1 MIAPTLRRA
10 AGRTALL
17 VFATS
22 LAFAL
27 PSLDR
32 PPMLDEASGLGASVL
47 VERDPRNPYRAAARF
62 ASDERVDS
70 EWARRVPPPLGWP
83 YLLAAARGLAG
94 SADPAALRLLAVLPM
109 LAVAAL
115 GLSALTH
122 RFCRRPVLA
131 ALAVA
136 LSAPY
141 ASASASLLSDLPAL
155 GVGLFGLALLVRGG
169 DRGEVPTAVLGG
181 LLLGLAPTV
190 GFGAA
195 VFAGLGLLYAA
206 LHRGPTRAAAVGC
219 LAIAAAPVAWGWQV
233 LDAAGSGF
241 RVAIADAAG
250 PGPWAMLAVN
260 AVLLPGALPL
270 LAATAV
276 AALARGAWERR
287 ATPWIGLLLASA
299 LASVLPPPAGGRAPQ
314 IAFAFAGL
322 VASGILLAVAGDALA
337 TSLPAWRRPHAGP
350 APGNEPDPDGLP
362 PGTFH
367 ADRLFLGAWVLAV
380 PVAAA
385 LVQSYGAYR
394 LMLPALPAAAILA
407 CGVRGGPPRRPLLS
421 GAAAGVALAISAGL
435 AAAVV
440 AGDHLL
446 AWAGAGAPAA
456 VAAAVPAPPE
466 TVWTAARGGLGLALE
481 AAGHPPLAATDL
493 KRLGPRTRVVISE
506 TTPRPPWLPRG
517 VLEAC
522 ALPEAT
528 VALPSSLP
536 IRVLDPRS
544 GAGFHAST
552 TGLLPVSWSRE
563 PLDVL
568 TVWRVEGRC
577 NLASPALPGGDR

>member
-10 AGRTALL
+10 AGRTALV

-47 VERDPRNPYRAAARF
+47 VERDPRNPYRAAARL
-62 ASDERVDS
+62 ASDERVDPQ
-70 EWARRVPPPLGWP
+70 WARRVPPPLGWP
-83 YLLAAARGLAG
+83 YLLAAARALAG

-195 VFAGLGLLYAA
+195 VFAGLGLLYAG
-206 LHRGPTRAAAVGC
+206 LHRGPTRAAAAGC
-219 LAIAAAPVAWGWQV
+219 LAIAAAPAAWGWQV
-233 LDAAGSGF
+233 LDAARVGS
-241 RVAIADAAG
+241 RVAVGDASG

-270 LAATAV
+270 LAATAL

-287 ATPWIGLLLASA
+287 ATPWVGLLLASA
-299 LASVLPPPAGGRAPQ
+299 LAAALPPPAGGRAPQ
-314 IAFAFAGL
+314 IAFALAGL

-337 TSLPAWRRPHAGP
+337 TSLPAWCRRPAAGP
-350 APGNEPDPDGLP
+350 AAGGEPDPEGLP

-421 GAAAGVALAISAGL
+421 GAAAGAALAVSAAL

-446 AWAGAGAPAA
+446 ARAGAASPSA
-456 VAAAVPAPPE
+456 VAAAVDAPPE
-466 TVWTAARGGLGLALE
+466 TVWSATRGGLGLAME
-481 AAGHPPLAATDL
+481 EAGHPPLSVTDL
-493 KRLGPRTRVVISE
+493 KRLGPRTRVVVSE
-506 TTPRPPWLPRG
+506 STPRPPWLPRG

-528 VALPSSLP
+528 VPLPSSLP
-536 IRVLDPRS
+536 LRVLDPRT

-577 NLASPALPGGDR
+577 GLAAPAAGDGR